1 MNLFAT
7 LPLSF
12 APKNLS
18 PFRSLFPVRKANKIG
33 TQFSAWQWAGE
44 GLDLTR
50 PRLP

>member
-1 MNLFAT
+1 MNLIAAPSIVIAPKLSR
-7 LPLSF
+7 LPLLF
-12 APKNLS
+12 LVPKL
-18 PFRSLFPVRKANKIG
+18 NKTR